1 MDIIPIDNKETLE
14 KVLADIEKR
23 LRAGLEIVTS
33 IDGVEAARF
42 QALGNQGDLTVL
54 RRGLGSAPRETRV
67 ELAPIIAA
75 KQAEFERL
83 VADRLA
89 QVL

>member
-14 KVLADIEKR
+14 KVLVDIEKR
-23 LRAGLEIVTS
+23 LRYRLERSLTCI
-33 IDGVEAARF
+33 GVEDAGF
-42 QALGNQGDLTVL
+42 EALGNVGDMTTL
-54 RRGLGSAPRETRV
+54 RRGLGHAPRETRQ

-75 KQAEFERL
+75 KQVEFERL